1 MKALLKGTKLGS
13 LLLLAR
19 GNHTFAPVCID
30 QDMQGHGLA
39 PDDFSNWRNMLSL
52 GCAADDM
59 FQKATQGVCAMLK
72 CSSSTSAT
80 LPKRSY
86 MRQRCQM
93 WKSPR
98 LSLSC

>member
-30 QDMQGHGLA
+30 EDMQGHGLA

-52 GCAADDM
+52 GCAADDI
-59 FQKATQGVCAMLK
+59 FQKGTQGVVR
-72 CSSSTSAT
+72 CSSAPQVL
-80 LPKRSY
+80 LPCHHSEVT
-86 MRQRCQM
+86 
-93 WKSPR
+93 
-98 LSLSC
+98 